1 MKEWKRAYREFGLQA
16 VPKNIEESNLTYT
29 ILNHYDSYLVV
40 MVSTVSF
47 RGQLENLS
55 NSVFE
60 RRLACVAG
68 VERRGRG

>member
-1 MKEWKRAYREFGLQA
+1 MENARTGSLVFKQSPKRL
-16 VPKNIEESNLTYT
+16 KNPNLTYT

-47 RGQLENLS
+47 RGQLESLS

-60 RRLACVAG
+60 RQLACVAG